1 MKVFY
6 LLFLIP
12 LSLLADEEIAID
24 WTSERIKVKESDSHV
39 IIEWATQAQAGQKLI
54 LTGRNAH
61 SNKDNVVL
69 WFQVVQNTLHS
80 YRHLESV
87 VVRWEIDRN
96 DFLKW
101 KDEEQKY
108 FFIEQKDDARLSPEQ
123 VKEIKKT
130 WK

>member
-12 LSLLADEEIAID
+12 LSLLADEKIAID
-24 WTSERIKVKESDSHV
+24 WTSERIEVEETDSHF

-54 LTGRNAH
+54 LTGRHAH

-69 WFQVVQNTLHS
+69 WFQIVQNSLYS

-87 VVRWEIDRN
+87 TVRWEIDRN

-108 FFIEQKDDARLSPEQ
+108 FFIQQKDDARLSPEHL
-123 VKEIKKT
+123 KEIKNT